1 MGKSYKDLEVKY
13 FAAEEEGQ
21 EKEEDQDLDELA
33 MPRNNILLS
42 RLPAPKHVHLPNG
55 RVFYARY
62 YYH

>member
-33 MPRNNILLS
+33 MPRNNFVKQAS
-42 RLPAPKHVHLPNG
+42 CAKACSFTKR
-55 RVFYARY
+55 
-62 YYH
+62 